1 MTRILHRPHP
11 EQRPL
16 LAACTTSAPKPA
28 AVSRPRP
35 GIAAEVLFDLR
46 ADDARNA
53 SFAAARALL
62 AMPMHDPSADP
73 QPIAALLDRAEHV
86 KASRDAACR
95 ALFAEDRRRREDAVA
110 AEWVSDAVATMLAE
124 NVAAVRAALA
134 AHPELLHQHV
144 VLMELAPVVAQLKV
158 AGVMPR

>member
-1 MTRILHRPHP
+1 MTRILHRPRP

-35 GIAAEVLFDLR
+35 GIADEVLFDLR
-46 ADDARNA
+46 ADDTLHAEL
-53 SFAAARALL
+53 AAARAKLLVPLHRPANPLPALL
-62 AMPMHDPSADP
+62 AES
-73 QPIAALLDRAEHV
+73 EHQL
-86 KASRDAACR
+86 AMRSHRERTRFD
-95 ALFAEDRRRREDAVA
+95 EDRRRRETAQA

-124 NVAAVRAALA
+124 NVAAVGETLA
-134 AHPELLHQHV
+134 ARPDLLRQHA
-144 VLMELAPVVAQLKV
+144 VLMELAPVVAMLMV